1 MAEEGQATSLALNSD
16 SYAKPA
22 RKIKAAAVFWAFVI
36 LIAGGLIL
44 RGCVFKREPGEPGN
58 LIEAALNV
66 IPTGADAE
74 QEQIPKDDPV
84 PQAGNSDFEL
94 FNYSN
99 EAPPFAADN
108 VAQDFIIT
116 DIAESPPPP
125 PVESVAID
133 ATVAANDLSQEERL
147 RRFNEGFT
155 ETQKEG
161 LVKRSGPP
169 AINLQPEEVLLS
181 GLREEGSSG
190 SSRDPLAQA
199 KADFLTRY
207 YGTNRPGK
215 ITGGGSLGAGK
226 DANKSIGPGTAADG
240 TSFPQ
245 PTSQGGYAD
254 IADITRDLNN
264 TVPTPEIPP
273 ETAPPLPPSG
283 TQQAYDFVNN
293 LAGQQS
299 FRNYE
304 RAANPYANSKVIK
317 ASSPFVLREG
327 KIIKV
332 IIDRAIN
339 TDEPG
344 ATSGLIQENIYDSVY
359 DRFLL
364 IPRGSRVMLSYN
376 ATVRPKQK
384 RLQLRAERILF
395 PNANSMNL
403 SAPIHDEHGSAGL
416 AEPLIDID
424 NHYDEVFKTFATNS
438 IVDRALD
445 SASSLFSSDSA
456 QSAKE
461 AILFETVQKD
471 LARKPTI
478 TLSPGKIVY
487 IILTKDI
494 IMEPYLAT

>member
-1 MAEEGQATSLALNSD
+1 M
-16 SYAKPA
+16 
-22 RKIKAAAVFWAFVI
+22 
-36 LIAGGLIL
+36 
-44 RGCVFKREPGEPGN
+44 RGCVFKRAPGEPSN
-58 LIEAALNV
+58 VIEAALNI
-66 IPTGADAE
+66 IPTGKDTAE
-74 QEQIPKDDPV
+74 AQLPKDNPAT
-84 PQAGNSDFEL
+84 QSENSDFEL

-108 VAQDFIIT
+108 VTQDFIIT
-116 DIAESPPPP
+116 DITEAPPAQ

-133 ATVAANDLSQEERL
+133 ATAVEEDLSQEERL

-161 LVKRSGPP
+161 LVKRSGPG
-169 AINLQPEEVLLS
+169 AIDNLKPQEVLFS
-181 GLREEGSSG
+181 GIREEGSGTSG
-190 SSRDPLAQA
+190 GDPLAKA

-207 YGTNRPGK
+207 YQTNRAGK
-215 ITGGGSLGAGK
+215 IDGGDSVSAGLDAAKKARPNDDPGS
-226 DANKSIGPGTAADG
+226 G
-240 TSFPQ
+240 TSFPR
-245 PTSQGGYAD
+245 PTSQGGFD
-254 IADITRDLNN
+254 SIDDITQDLNN
-264 TVPTPEIPP
+264 NVPSAEIPP
-273 ETAPPLPPSG
+273 ETAPPVPASA

-293 LAGQQS
+293 LGGQQN

-304 RAANPYANSKVIK
+304 RGADPYANSKVIK

-344 ATSGLIQENIYDSVY
+344 ATSGLVQENIYDSVY

-376 ATVRPKQK
+376 AAVRPKQK

-471 LARKPTI
+471 LAKKPTI